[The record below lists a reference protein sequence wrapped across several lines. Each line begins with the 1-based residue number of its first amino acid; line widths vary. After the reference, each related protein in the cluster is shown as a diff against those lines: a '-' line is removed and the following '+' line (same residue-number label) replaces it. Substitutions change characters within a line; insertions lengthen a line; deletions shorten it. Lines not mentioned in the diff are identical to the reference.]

1 MLPNTDPHG
10 YLLSRAEA
18 QAALNKLSLRYP
30 DPAKWIHQEQ
40 TLNPRTVRPGHYPI
54 EPTSVPTDFWPERQP
69 VFWLAE
75 FEAPK
80 DDFRLFHNR
89 AHPLPWYFSGSS
101 PNVYSHLVHPL
112 SVQYFLDRQTKRAGW
127 RTPRFIATPTASHR
141 TLLVW
146 NPELKTPPFVVKTSV
161 NVWIGGLNRNVRL
174 KELRRTVGMSSLFA
188 GIPKAKLNR
197 HGVLLLDDPVGL
209 LHNQTNAGLLARDAP
224 WKLRAGEEIVPI
236 FSLCAPTAGKAPRIV
251 ELVQASGL
259 KATAWVD
266 EFILKPLIYQ
276 AYFLAMTEGLVGEM
290 HEQNILME
298 LRNGVPTKRFWQR
311 DLGGFGVERALRRLA
326 GKTFDELP
334 EGVHERHL
342 GDEVP
347 LVHLLLRIYV
357 QESLAYAVSYA
368 LKDHFEVPSDHF
380 EELYN
385 LRVSEF
391 QDRLLSPI
399 GISQTKKIEKDLDR
413 YRKLKTSSLV
423 WPWKS
428 MDEALRDW

>member
-1 MLPNTDPHG
+1 MPNTDPHV
-10 YLLSRAEA
+10 YLLPRTEA
-18 QAALNKLSLRYP
+18 QSALDNLCLHYA
-30 DPAKWIHQEQ
+30 DLANWIHQEQ

-54 EPTSVPTDFWPERQP
+54 APTSVPPEFRPEQQP
-69 VFWLAE
+69 VFWLPE

-80 DDFRLFHNR
+80 DDFRLFRNPAR
-89 AHPLPWYFSGSS
+89 PMPWYFSGSTAD
-101 PNVYSHLVHPL
+101 VYSHLVHPL
-112 SVQYFLDRQTKRAGW
+112 SVPYFVDRQMKRARW
-127 RTPRFIATPTASHR
+127 PTPRFIATPTASHR

-146 NPELKTPPFVVKTSV
+146 NPKSRARPFLVKTSV
-161 NVWIGGLNRNVRL
+161 NIWIGGLNRNVRL
-174 KELRRTVGMSSLFA
+174 KELRRTVGMSALFA
-188 GIPKAKLNR
+188 EIPKPRLSR

-224 WKLRAGEEIVPI
+224 RKLSRGEEIAPI
-236 FSLCAPTAGKAPRIV
+236 FSLLASKEGKPPRIV
-251 ELVQASGL
+251 ELVQTSGL
-259 KATAWVD
+259 DPITWVD

-276 AYFLAMTEGLVGEM
+276 AYFLAMTAGLVGEM

-298 LRNGVPTKRFWQR
+298 LRDGVPTKRFWQR

-334 EGVHERHL
+334 DGVHERHL

-357 QESLAYAVSYA
+357 QESLGYAVSYA
-368 LKDHFEVPSDHF
+368 LKDYFEVPPDDF

-385 LRVSEF
+385 VRVSEF
-391 QDRLLSPI
+391 QDRILSRT
-399 GISQTKKIEKDLDR
+399 GISQTKNIEKDLDR

-428 MDEALRDW
+428 LDEALRDW

>member
-1 MLPNTDPHG
+1 MLPNTDPHR
-10 YLLSRAEA
+10 YLLSHTEA
-18 QAALNKLSLRYP
+18 QAALDNLCLHYA
-30 DPAKWIHQEQ
+30 DLANWIHQEQ
-40 TLNPRTVRPGHYPI
+40 SLNPRTVRPGHYPI
-54 EPTSVPTDFWPERQP
+54 EPTSVPRDFWPEQRP
-69 VFWLAE
+69 VFWLPE
-75 FEAPK
+75 FEAPQG
-80 DDFRLFHNR
+80 DFRLFHNPAR
-89 AHPLPWYFSGSS
+89 PLPWYFSGSS
-101 PNVYSHLVHPL
+101 PDVYSHLIHPL
-112 SVQYFLDRQTKRAGW
+112 SVQYFLDRQLKRARW

-146 NPELKTPPFVVKTSV
+146 NPKSKARPFVVKTSV

-209 LHNQTNAGLLARDAP
+209 LHHQTNAGLLARDAP
-224 WKLRAGEEIVPI
+224 WRLNPGEEIAPI
-236 FSLCAPTAGKAPRIV
+236 FSLCASTAGKPPRIV

-259 KATAWVD
+259 DATTWVD
-266 EFILKPLIYQ
+266 EFVLKPLIYQ
-276 AYFLAMTEGLVGEM
+276 AYFLALTEGLVGEM

-298 LRNGVPTKRFWQR
+298 LRDGVPTKRFWQR

-326 GKTFDELP
+326 GKNFDDLP
-334 EGVHERHL
+334 EGIHERHL

-357 QESLAYAVSYA
+357 QESLGYAVSYA
-368 LKDHFEVPSDHF
+368 LKDHFEVPADDF
-380 EELYN
+380 AELYDV
-385 LRVSEF
+385 RVSEF
-391 QDRLLSPI
+391 QDRILTRA
-399 GISQTKKIEKDLDR
+399 GISQTKKVEKDLDR
-413 YRKLKTSSLV
+413 YRKLKKTSLV